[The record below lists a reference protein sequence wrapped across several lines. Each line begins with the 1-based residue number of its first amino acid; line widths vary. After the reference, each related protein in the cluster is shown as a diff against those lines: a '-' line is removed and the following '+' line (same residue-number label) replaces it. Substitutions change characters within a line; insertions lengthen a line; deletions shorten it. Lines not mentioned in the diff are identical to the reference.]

1 VQNGAYNNDECSLA
15 QALFSQFLETR
26 LLQAK
31 RFTIIES
38 CTLSNTQSIA
48 AKPIKNRILL
58 IILGIALVAAVTMFL
73 TNAAIDKIEQD
84 VAYEYGESLNAVMGT
99 TEAALLFWAEQ
110 RKSEILRL
118 SENEIIKSFS
128 QQLADTFSAQ
138 DIDGFQSVQDA
149 FRLYIQTIDNLQTHD
164 GYQILSPQGFYLFS
178 NNKSFIGRQSLISVK
193 HPSILQSVIYGQT
206 VFVPPIEIRRDD
218 GTVQATA
225 YFLAPVYFE
234 GIVVAI
240 AASTHFPEN
249 EISSIMALG
258 RIGESGES
266 YIIDRQARLVSR
278 SRFQDSLVNLERIA
292 LGESEILKVN
302 LTVPTETGE
311 TPLTVMA
318 ESLTQL
324 ESAQNLVGYSDYRGI
339 EVIGTWKWLP
349 ELQLGMATEIDIAEA
364 RQPFIR
370 AKNTIIALVIV
381 TIAVVLLMSLVVI
394 ILSHRANKKL
404 MKAANEMEQKVYERT
419 QELQDS
425 THALEAERVT
435 LQSVLDNIPDP
446 IFCKDSEGRYVRANQ
461 SFIELTGFG
470 LDELIG
476 RTDKELYGKD
486 DAEFFV
492 KDDEKLL
499 LSGVTHVVERPTTDT
514 SGNEILYETRKTLIL
529 YENDN
534 QPGILGISRDITDRK
549 RFEEAMLNA
558 TRTAQE
564 ASNAKSEF
572 LARMSHE
579 IRTPMNGVLGMIDLV
594 LDTQLNAEQRHKLK
608 VAKNSASSLLTI
620 INDILDFSR
629 VEAGK
634 LELEALDFN
643 LSHQIETIA
652 QSLAIRSDAKG
663 VELIIDVTG
672 VNQTMVV
679 GDPVRLRQVVTNLLN
694 NAIKFTDQGQIVI
707 TAKSTALDDITIV
720 ECSIEDSGIGIP
732 ESKIENLFDSFTQVD
747 SSTTR
752 MYGGSGLGLAICQR
766 LVDLMEGDIHVE
778 STLGS
783 GSKFTFTIKV
793 GTSTLKEKPLPKSN
807 INSWTTLVV
816 DDNQTNLEILDSQL
830 TSWGVN
836 VILAHDAES
845 ALDILKKRVPDL
857 DLIITD
863 MNMPKKDGLGLV
875 SDIKRLEKYKDT
887 KIMMLSSMSFQMT
900 ADEFK
905 TLGLDACL
913 MKPVGSSEL
922 FNSLS
927 LLSRDETFITEN
939 TLLSYTGANKAKQI
953 EWPSY
958 HKVLIVEDNPVNQLV
973 AEGLLKKFGLNYG
986 VAGDGQLA
994 ITTLVNSDH
1003 DQPYT
1008 LILMDC
1014 QMPVMDGYRATEII
1028 RSGDA
1033 GERYVDIPIIA
1044 MTANAMKGDR
1054 EKCLLYGMNDH
1065 VAKPIDTSLLQEA
1078 IYEGFK
1084 LTPKTLLDF
1093 TINSTEPK
1101 NTKMEGQIIIPS
1113 GLQTMDWETSP
1124 PSLIQQPNIYLKS
1137 LALFHKH
1144 YKDSSFSFPNER
1156 LEMDVLKDKLH
1167 SIKGSSG
1174 NIGVTKLYNAALA
1187 LERKISENTLVSK
1200 DLKTFNDILEESLMD
1215 IKLMLDVNKGASDR
1229 TRSERT
1235 YQDVLRQ
1242 IQPLVEKS
1250 ELVPFELVEEL
1261 ANIAKDNL
1269 ADAKLHAIVEALE
1282 DFDYETSK
1290 KLIEGK
1296 L

>member
-1 VQNGAYNNDECSLA
+1 MPKTLA
-15 QALFSQFLETR
+15 N
-26 LLQAK
+26 K
-31 RFTIIES
+31 
-38 CTLSNTQSIA
+38 
-48 AKPIKNRILL
+48 AKPVKNRLLL
-58 IILGIALVAAVTMFL
+58 IIFGFALVALVTMFL
-73 TNAAIDKIEQD
+73 TNAAIEKIEQE

-118 SENEIIKSFS
+118 SENEIIRSFS
-128 QQLADTFSAQ
+128 QQLAKTFSSQ
-138 DIDGFQSVQDA
+138 DVDGFQSVQEA
-149 FRLYIQTIDNLQTHD
+149 FRLYIQSIDNLQTHD
-164 GYQILSPQGFYLFS
+164 GYKIISPQGYYLFS
-178 NNKSFIGRQSLISVK
+178 NNKSFIGRQSLIAIK
-193 HPSILQSVIYGQT
+193 HPNILKSVLYGQT
-206 VFVPPIEIRRDD
+206 IFVPPIQIKRDD
-218 GTVQATA
+218 GNLQATA
-225 YFLAPVYFE
+225 YFLAPVYYE
-234 GIVVAI
+234 GAVVAI

-258 RIGESGES
+258 RIGKSGES
-266 YIIDRQARLVSR
+266 YIIDKQARLVSH
-278 SRFQDSLVNLERIA
+278 SRFKESLVNLERVE
-292 LGESEILKVN
+292 LGQSEILNVR
-302 LTVPTETGE
+302 LSVPTETGQ
-311 TPLTVMA
+311 TPLTFMA
-318 ESLTQL
+318 ESLIQL
-324 ESAQNLVGYSDYRGI
+324 ESAQNLEGYLDYRGV

-349 ELQLGMATEIDIAEA
+349 ELQLGMATEIDVAEA

-381 TIAVVLLMSLVVI
+381 TIAVVLLMSLVI
-394 ILSHRANKKL
+394 MIFSQRANKKL
-404 MKAANEMEQKVYERT
+404 MKVANEMEQKVYERT

-461 SFIELTGFG
+461 SFIELTGFK
-470 LDELIG
+470 L
-476 RTDKELYGKD
+476 KELLGKTD
-486 DAEFFV
+486 SELYPQEDAEFFI

-499 LSGVTHVVERPTTDT
+499 LSGQTHVVERSTIDT
-514 SGNEILYETRKTLIL
+514 SGNEILYETRKTLIQ
-529 YENDN
+529 YENEN

-549 RFEEAMLNA
+549 RFEEAMLTA

-594 LDTQLNAEQRHKLK
+594 LDTDLNAEQRHKLK

-634 LELEALDFN
+634 MELEALDFN

-672 VNQTMVV
+672 VNQVMVV

-694 NAIKFTDQGQIVI
+694 NAIKFTEEGQIVI
-707 TAKSTALDDITIV
+707 TARSTALDDVTIV
-720 ECSIEDSGIGIP
+720 ECSIEDTGIGIP
-732 ESKIENLFDSFTQVD
+732 ESKLDNLFDSFTQVD

-752 MYGGSGLGLAICQR
+752 MYGGSGLGLAICQK
-766 LVDLMEGDIHVE
+766 LVDLMEGDIQVE
-778 STLGS
+778 SEVNK
-783 GSKFTFTIKV
+783 GSKFTFSIKV
-793 GTSTLKEKPLPKSN
+793 GTSALKEKPLPKSN
-807 INSWTTLVV
+807 INSWTILVV
-816 DDNQTNLEILDSQL
+816 DDNHTNLEILDNQL

-836 VILAHDAES
+836 VILAHDAED
-845 ALDILKKRVPDL
+845 ALEILKTRSPDL

-875 SDIKRLEKYKDT
+875 SDIKRIDKYKTT

-905 TLGLDACL
+905 SLGLDACL

-922 FNSLS
+922 FNSMS
-927 LLSRDETFITEN
+927 LLSRDECFITEN
-939 TLLSYTGANKAKQI
+939 TLLSYTDSGETKDI

-986 VAGDGQLA
+986 VAGDGQMA
-994 ITTLVNSDH
+994 ITNLVSSDL

-1014 QMPVMDGYRATEII
+1014 QMPVMDGYRASEII
-1028 RSGDA
+1028 RSGGA
-1033 GERYVDIPIIA
+1033 GERYIDIPIIA

-1065 VAKPIDTSLLQEA
+1065 VAKPIDKALLQDA
-1078 IYEGFK
+1078 LFEGFK
-1084 LTPKTLLDF
+1084 LTPEVLLNF
-1093 TINSTEPK
+1093 IINSDAPTK
-1101 NTKMEGQIIIPS
+1101 NTMAGQIVIPG
-1113 GLQTMDWETSP
+1113 GLQTMDWEASP
-1124 PSLIQQPNIYLKS
+1124 PSLIKQPNIYLKS
-1137 LALFHKH
+1137 LSLFQKH

-1156 LEMDVLKDKLH
+1156 REMDRLKDKLH

-1174 NIGVTKLYNAALA
+1174 NIGVTKLYKATLE
-1187 LERKISENTLVSK
+1187 LERKITENKLVSR
-1200 DLKTFNDILEESLMD
+1200 DLKAFNDILAESLMD
-1215 IKLMLDVNKGASDR
+1215 IKLVLDVNKGA
-1229 TRSERT
+1229 TEAAHSERT
-1235 YQDVLRQ
+1235 VEDVLKQ
-1242 IQPLVEKS
+1242 IQPLVNKS

-1261 ANIAKDNL
+1261 AHIAKDNL
-1269 ADAKLHAIVEALE
+1269 ADKTLHAIVEALE
-1282 DFDYETSK
+1282 DFDYEASK

-1296 L
+1296 I